1 MWFFSSQAS
10 CFIWAMRC
18 KRLPR
23 HQKVMKAQWGWAWV
37 IIVLV
42 IQSSISF
49 SRGALQGWAVGVTC
63 KDGQQRKFRMSAP
76 SRLTLYLPALLFPRE
91 KHSQAIQAKLS
102 LLFLKDSEFAAP
114 QEESL
119 LSGLLPK
126 GNNILIFPDEHK
138 CQDQW
143 LLERIVFITFSWKVC
158 SSDVAVK
165 IGLPQI
171 MELPWELLS

>member
-10 CFIWAMRC
+10 CFIWTMRR
-18 KRLPR
+18 KPLPR
-23 HQKVMKAQWGWAWV
+23 HQRVMKAQWGWVWV

-42 IQSSISF
+42 IGSSLSF

-63 KDGQQRKFRMSAP
+63 KDGQQRMWAP
-76 SRLTLYLPALLFPRE
+76 SRLTLYLPASLFPRE

-102 LLFLKDSEFAAP
+102 LLFLRDSESAAP